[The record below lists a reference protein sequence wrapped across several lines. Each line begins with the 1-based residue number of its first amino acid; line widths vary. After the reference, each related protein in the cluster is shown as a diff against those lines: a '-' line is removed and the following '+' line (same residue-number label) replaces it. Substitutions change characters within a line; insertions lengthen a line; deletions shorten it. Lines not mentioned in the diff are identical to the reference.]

1 MQKKLLPALAAP
13 VIGTLVGASLL
24 VGSAFASSASSAG
37 PAKAGGSEAKRGG
50 TLRIN
55 LSTTDFEYLDPALAY
70 DAAGWQVLYMTNL
83 MLLNYPDKPAPEGSR
98 LVPDAAAGF
107 PRVSRDGRTYTFT
120 IKSGLRFSDGSAVTA
135 AAFKRAFERA
145 ASQQQGSPAI
155 AFIHDVVG
163 ADERNEGKAGSV
175 TGISANGQTLTIRL
189 KRANPTF
196 LAEIAMPFFS
206 AVKPNM
212 AIDSKG
218 LNVYP
223 SAGPYRIASR
233 AIGSQVVLE
242 RNRFYKGN
250 RPANADRIVISTNTD
265 VNQSLLQV
273 RAGQVDYDQF
283 GLPPTAHDDLSR
295 QYGVK
300 KGGNGRYFV
309 NTGINTTY
317 LALNASRPAFAKVNL
332 RKAVNHAIDRP
343 SMLRVAGK
351 YAGKRTDQILP
362 PNLQG
367 FRDAALYPIKGANPV
382 RGRALANGA
391 KDDITLL
398 YTTSPTSVA
407 RAQILKY
414 NLEQIGLSVTLKP
427 QPFAVAIRTA
437 GTRGSDFDMFLI
449 AWFADYPDPFDFINV
464 LLDGQ
469 NIQDANNSNYSY
481 LNSPKYNKLMTD
493 AAKLSGAAR
502 YDAYGRLD
510 VDMMKNAAPWAP
522 LSNGNVREFVSSRV
536 TNYLFHPVYGGAI
549 MNALALR

>member
-1 MQKKLLPALAAP
+1 
-13 VIGTLVGASLL
+13 
-24 VGSAFASSASSAG
+24 
-37 PAKAGGSEAKRGG
+37 
-50 TLRIN
+50 
-55 LSTTDFEYLDPALAY
+55 
-70 DAAGWQVLYMTNL
+70 MTNL

-145 ASQQQGSPAI
+145 ASPQQGSPAI
-155 AFIHDVVG
+155 AFMHDVVG

-175 TGISANGQTLTIRL
+175 AGVAASGQTLTIRL
-189 KRANPTF
+189 KKANPTF

-206 AVKPNM
+206 AVKPSM

-218 LNVYP
+218 ISVYP

-250 RPANADRIVISTNTD
+250 RPANADRIVITTNTD

-273 RAGQVDYDQF
+273 RAGQIDYDQY
-283 GLPPTAHDDLSR
+283 GLPPTAHDDLAPVRR
-295 QYGVK
+295 QEGRQ
-300 KGGNGRYFV
+300 GRYFV
-309 NTGINTTY
+309 NTGINTVY
-317 LALNASRPAFAKVNL
+317 LALNTSPAFQKVNL

-362 PNLQG
+362 PNMQG

-382 RGRALANGA
+382 RGRAPRERGEGRHHAPLP
-391 KDDITLL
+391 DEPDLD
-398 YTTSPTSVA
+398 
-407 RAQILKY
+407 RASADPQVQPRADRPQRDVEAAAVRGRAAHGGHPRRRLRRVPDR
-414 NLEQIGLSVTLKP
+414 LVRGL
-427 QPFAVAIRTA
+427 
-437 GTRGSDFDMFLI
+437 
-449 AWFADYPDPFDFINV
+449 PDPFDFINV

-469 NIQDANNSNYSY
+469 NIQASNNSNYSY
-481 LNSPKYNKLMTD
+481 LNSPTYNKLMTD
-493 AAKLSGAAR
+493 ASKLSGAAVR
-502 YDAYGRLD
+502 RLRQARRRHD
-510 VDMMKNAAPWAP
+510 EERGPWAP
-522 LSNGNVREFVSSRV
+522 LSNGNVREFISGRV

>member
-1 MQKKLLPALAAP
+1 MPTLAAA
-13 VIGTLVGASLL
+13 VVGAGLLVGA
-24 VGSAFASSASSAG
+24 AFAGSAG
-37 PAKAGGSEAKRGG
+37 PADVNGAEAKRGG

-55 LSTTDFEYLDPALAY
+55 LSTTDYEYLDPALSY

-98 LVPDAAAGF
+98 LVPDAAVGF

-120 IKSGLRFSDGSAVTA
+120 LKAGLRFSDGSPVTA

-145 ASQQQGSPAI
+145 ASQEQASPAI

-163 ADERNEGKAGSV
+163 ADERNEGKAASV
-175 TGISANGQTLTIRL
+175 TGVTARGRVLTIRL
-189 KRANPTF
+189 ERANPTF
-196 LAEIAMPFFS
+196 LAEIAMPFFA
-206 AVKPNM
+206 AVKPSM

-223 SAGPYRIASR
+223 SAGPYRIVSR
-233 AIGSQVVLE
+233 QIGSQVVLE
-242 RNRFYKGN
+242 RNRFYNGN
-250 RPANADRIVISTNTD
+250 RPANADRIVVTTNTD

-273 RAGQVDYDQF
+273 RAGQIDYDQF

-295 QYGVK
+295 QFGVRK
-300 KGGNGRYFV
+300 AGNGRYFV

-317 LALNASRPAFAKVNL
+317 LALNTSRPALGKVNL
-332 RKAVNHAIDRP
+332 RKAINHAIDRP
-343 SMLRVAGK
+343 ALLRVAGK

-362 PNLQG
+362 PNMQG
-367 FRDAALYPIKGANPV
+367 FRDAKLYPIKGADV
-382 RGRALANGA
+382 ARGRAIANGA

-469 NIQDANNSNYSY
+469 NIQAANNSNYSY
-481 LNSPKYNKLMTD
+481 LNSPRYNKLMAD

-502 YDAYGRLD
+502 YDAYGKLD
-510 VDMMKNAAPWAP
+510 VDMMRNAAPWAP
-522 LSNGNVREFVSSRV
+522 LSNGNVREFISSRV

-549 MNALALR
+549 MNALAIK

>member
-13 VIGTLVGASLL
+13 VIATLVGASLL

-155 AFIHDVVG
+155 AFIHGVVG

-250 RPANADRIVISTNTD
+250 RPANADRILISTNTD

>member
-163 ADERNEGKAGSV
+163 ADERNEGKVGSV

-206 AVKPNM
+206 AVKPDM

-317 LALNASRPAFAKVNL
+317 LALNASRPAFGKVNL

-362 PNLQG
+362 PNMQG

-549 MNALALR
+549 MNALAIK

>member
-1 MQKKLLPALAAP
+1 MQTKLVTSIAAT
-13 VIGTLVGASLL
+13 VIAAGLLVGAS
-24 VGSAFASSASSAG
+24 FASSASSAG
-37 PAKAGGSEAKRGG
+37 PAKAGGVEAKRGG
-50 TLRIN
+50 TLRVN

-70 DAAGWQVLYMTNL
+70 DAPGWQVLYMTNL

-120 IKSGLRFSDGSAVTA
+120 IKNGLRFSDGSPVTA

-145 ASQQQGSPAI
+145 ASPQQASPAI

-163 ADERNEGKAGSV
+163 ADERNVGRAASV
-175 TGISANGQTLTIRL
+175 TGVVARGQQLVIRL

-196 LAEIAMPFFS
+196 LAEIAMPFFA
-206 AVKPNM
+206 AVQPSM
-212 AIDSKG
+212 AIDPQGIS
-218 LNVYP
+218 VYP
-223 SAGPYRIASR
+223 SAGPYRIVSR
-233 AIGSQVVLE
+233 QVGSQVVLE
-242 RNRFYKGN
+242 RNRFYRGS
-250 RPANADRIVISTNTD
+250 RPANPDRIVITTNTD

-283 GLPPTAHDDLSR
+283 GLPPTAHDDISR
-295 QYGVK
+295 QFGVR
-300 KGGNGRYFV
+300 KGGSGRYFV

-317 LALNASRPAFAKVNL
+317 LALNTSRPALRKVNL
-332 RKAVNHAIDRP
+332 RKAINFAIDRP
-343 SMLRVAGK
+343 ALLRVAGK

-362 PNLQG
+362 PNMQG
-367 FRDAALYPIKGANPV
+367 FREASIYPIKGANV
-382 RGRALANGA
+382 AQGRRLAAGA
-391 KDDITLL
+391 KDDITIL

-414 NLEQIGLSVTLKP
+414 NLEQIGLGVTLKP

-481 LNSPKYNKLMTD
+481 FNSTKYNKLMTD
-493 AAKLSGAAR
+493 AAKLSGQSR
-502 YDAYGRLD
+502 YDAYGKLD
-510 VDMMKNAAPWAP
+510 VDMMRDAAPWAP
-522 LSNGNVREFVSSRV
+522 LSNGNVREFISERV

-549 MNALALR
+549 MNALAMK

>member
-1 MQKKLLPALAAP
+1 MQKKLLPAPAAM
-13 VIGTLVGASLL
+13 VAGILIGASLL

-55 LSTTDFEYLDPALAY
+55 LSTTDFEYLDPALSYEAP
-70 DAAGWQVLYMTNL
+70 GWQVLYMTNL

-98 LVPDAAAGF
+98 LVPDAATAF

-145 ASQQQGSPAI
+145 ASKEQGSPAI
-155 AFIHDVVG
+155 AFMHDVAG
-163 ADERNEGKAGSV
+163 ADARNEGKASSV
-175 TGISANGQTLTIRL
+175 SGVSAKGQTLTIRL
-189 KRANPTF
+189 VRANPTF

-206 AVKPNM
+206 AVKPSM

-218 LNVYP
+218 ISVYP

-295 QYGVK
+295 QHGVR

-317 LALNASRPAFAKVNL
+317 LALNASRPALGKVNL

-343 SMLRVAGK
+343 SLLRVAGK

-362 PNLQG
+362 PNMQG
-367 FRDAALYPIKGANPV
+367 FRDASLYPIKGANPV

-398 YTTSPTSVA
+398 FTTSPTSVA

-427 QPFAVAIRTA
+427 QPFAVALRTA

-469 NIQDANNSNYSY
+469 NIQESNNSNYSY
-481 LNSPKYNKLMTD
+481 LNSPKYNKMMTD

-502 YDAYGRLD
+502 YDAYGKLD

-522 LSNGNVREFVSSRV
+522 LSNGNVREFISSRV

>member
-1 MQKKLLPALAAP
+1 MQKKLLPALAAT
-13 VIGTLVGASLL
+13 VIGASLL
-24 VGSAFASSASSAG
+24 VGAAFAGPAA

-55 LSTTDFEYLDPALAY
+55 LSTTDFEYLDPALSYEAP
-70 DAAGWQVLYMTNL
+70 GWQVLYMTNL

-120 IKSGLRFSDGSAVTA
+120 IKPGLRFSDGSAVTA

-145 ASQQQGSPAI
+145 ASKEQGSPAI
-155 AFIHDVVG
+155 AFMHDVVG
-163 ADERNEGKAGSV
+163 ADARNEGRAGSV
-175 TGISANGQTLTIRL
+175 TGITASGQTLTIRL
-189 KRANPTF
+189 VRANPTF
-196 LAEIAMPFFS
+196 LAEIAMPFFA
-206 AVKPNM
+206 AVKPSM
-212 AIDSKG
+212 AIDSRG
-218 LNVYP
+218 ISVYP

-233 AIGSQVVLE
+233 AVGSQVVLE

-283 GLPPTAHDDLSR
+283 GLPPTVHDELSR
-295 QYGVK
+295 QHGVR

-317 LALNASRPAFAKVNL
+317 LALNASRPALGKVNL
-332 RKAVNHAIDRP
+332 RKAINHAIDRP
-343 SMLRVAGK
+343 SLLRVAGK

-362 PNLQG
+362 PNMQG

-391 KDDITLL
+391 RDDITLL

-427 QPFAVAIRTA
+427 QPFAVALRTA

-469 NIQDANNSNYSY
+469 NIQESNNSNYSY
-481 LNSPKYNKLMTD
+481 LNSPKYNKLMAD

-502 YDAYGRLD
+502 YDAYGKLD
-510 VDMMKNAAPWAP
+510 VDMMRNAAPWAP
-522 LSNGNVREFVSSRV
+522 LSNGNVREFISSRV

>member
-1 MQKKLLPALAAP
+1 MQKKLFTFTAS
-13 VIGTLVGASLL
+13 VIGAGLL
-24 VGSAFASSASSAG
+24 VSAAFAGSAG
-37 PAKAGGSEAKRGG
+37 PAAQGSAEAKRGG

-55 LSTTDFEYLDPALAY
+55 LSTTDYEYLDPALSY

-98 LVPDAAAGF
+98 LVPDAAVGF

-120 IKSGLRFSDGSAVTA
+120 IKQGLRFSDGSTVTA

-145 ASQQQGSPAI
+145 ASQQQASPAI

-163 ADERNEGKAGSV
+163 ADERNEGKASSV
-175 TGISANGQTLTIRL
+175 TGVVANGRTLTIRL

-196 LAEIAMPFFS
+196 LAEIAMPFFA
-206 AVKPNM
+206 AVKPSM
-212 AIDSKG
+212 AIDVQG
-218 LNVYP
+218 INVYP
-223 SAGPYRIASR
+223 SAGPYRIVSR
-233 AIGSQVVLE
+233 QIGSQVVLE

-273 RAGQVDYDQF
+273 RAGQIDYDQF

-295 QYGVK
+295 QFGVH
-300 KGGNGRYFV
+300 KGGTGRYFV

-317 LALNASRPAFAKVNL
+317 LALNASRPALGKVNL
-332 RKAVNHAIDRP
+332 RKAINHAIDRP
-343 SMLRVAGK
+343 ALLRVAGK

-362 PNLQG
+362 PNIQG
-367 FRDAALYPIKGANPV
+367 FRDAKLYPIKGADAV

-469 NIQDANNSNYSY
+469 NIQAANNSNYSY
-481 LNSPKYNKLMTD
+481 LNSPRYNKLMAD

-502 YDAYGRLD
+502 YDAYGKLD

-522 LSNGNVREFVSSRV
+522 LSNGNVREFISSRV

-549 MNALALR
+549 MNALAIK